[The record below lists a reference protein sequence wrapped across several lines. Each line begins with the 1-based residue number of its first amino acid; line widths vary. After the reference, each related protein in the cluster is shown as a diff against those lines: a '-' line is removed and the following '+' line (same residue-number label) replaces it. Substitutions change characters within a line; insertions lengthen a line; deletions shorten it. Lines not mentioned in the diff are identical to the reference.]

1 MKIIFLTVSAILT
14 IGVIG
19 VLFFRRKREVESNDS
34 EIAPQPEEPSLDAK
48 VVLDESLKR
57 TEQVQETAEEM
68 AKRLEKLSSS
78 DKDKPFAKM
87 SKPTVAEVPNE
98 MLSEKSEPILEGT
111 DESAKPK
118 PKKKRPYKKKTTPK
132 KPTE

>member
-1 MKIIFLTVSAILT
+1 MKIVFLTVSAIVAIGT
-14 IGVIG
+14 IGF
-19 VLFFRRKREVESNDS
+19 LFFRRKKEVETNEP
-34 EIAPQPEEPSLDAK
+34 EIVPEAETSTLESRT
-48 VVLDESLKR
+48 VLDESLKQ
-57 TEQVQETAEEM
+57 EKVQETAEEM

-87 SKPTVAEVPNE
+87 SKPQVSEVPME
-98 MLSEKSEPILEGT
+98 MLTKSEPILEGT
-111 DESAKPK
+111 EEPVKPK